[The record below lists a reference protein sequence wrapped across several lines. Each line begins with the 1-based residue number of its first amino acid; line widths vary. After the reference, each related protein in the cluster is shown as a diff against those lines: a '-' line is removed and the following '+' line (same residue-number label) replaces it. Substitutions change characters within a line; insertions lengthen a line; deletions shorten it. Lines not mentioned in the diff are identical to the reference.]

1 MTRTMVSRGNR
12 TAGRSRRNGANP
24 FSPLRQENREVT
36 FPPPSG
42 GETIVTRRALARS
55 LRALYRIPV
64 QFAIQPQDPCLP
76 NSSLRP
82 SPPPPS
88 LCSPPTPPPP
98 VWRGYTCVRLHL
110 QPPTCAIPSAIGNSQ
125 RRRRRR
131 FIAPSLRP
139 SFRLPRANQPPAS
152 PSLLPRP
159 PTISYC
165 FFFSFSSWIPREDA
179 RPANLTGNGLHDER
193 AERSQQS
200 ARVIG

>member
-1 MTRTMVSRGNR
+1 M
-12 TAGRSRRNGANP
+12 
-24 FSPLRQENREVT
+24 
-36 FPPPSG
+36 
-42 GETIVTRRALARS
+42 
-55 LRALYRIPV
+55 

-82 SPPPPS
+82 SPPPS
-88 LCSPPTPPPP
+88 LCPPPTPPPP
-98 VWRGYTCVRLHL
+98 VWCGYTCARLHL

-139 SFRLPRANQPPAS
+139 SFRLPRNQPPRVALSSSS
-152 PSLLPRP
+152 PSND
-159 PTISYC
+159 SYC

-193 AERSQQS
+193 VERSQQS